1 MNRALLLAVLLAGAG
16 LAPLPGKVPPKAPA
30 ATAPASL
37 GFDPGRLARLS
48 QVMQGFVDRKELPGL
63 VLLVARDG
71 KTVELR
77 ALGHQDLEGKQPMRP
92 DTIFR
97 IASMSKPVTS
107 VAVMILLEEGRLR
120 LDDPLSKFIPEFK
133 GAQVAVP
140 GKEGEESKLVKATRE
155 ITLRDL
161 LTHRAG
167 IGYGFGGAGPV
178 QEAYRKLGVSD
189 GLDEP
194 GITLAE
200 NMARL
205 AQAPLAHDPGK
216 AFHYG
221 LSADVLGRVV
231 EVASGQSLDA
241 FLRSRIFAPLKM
253 KDTGFIVPPEQDA
266 RFAAACTGAEG
277 GGIRAMNDPEITGW
291 FRLSP
296 QAGYRPGRRYLS
308 GGAGLVAT
316 ATDYARFA
324 QMLLNRG
331 ALDGVRI
338 LSPKSVDLM
347 TASHTHDLPSAGSGT
362 EFGLGVSVLVDLGAS
377 RQLGT
382 LGLYGWGGLYGT
394 TFWVDPKERL
404 VAVLMTQRF
413 PYAGLD
419 WIGTFRTQVYQ
430 ALVR

>member
-1 MNRALLLAVLLAGAG
+1 MNRAMLFALLLTGTV
-16 LAPLPGKVPPKAPA
+16 LAPLPGKVPA
-30 ATAPASL
+30 ATGPASL
-37 GFDPGRLARLS
+37 GFDTVRLSRLS
-48 QVMQGFVDRKELPGL
+48 QVMQGFVERKELPGM

-71 KTVELR
+71 KTMAHL
-77 ALGHQDLEGKQPMRP
+77 ALGHQDLEGKLPMRT

-133 GAQVAVP
+133 SVQVAVP
-140 GKEGEESKLVKATRE
+140 GQEGEAPKQVKTSRE

-161 LTHRAG
+161 LTHRSG
-167 IGYGFGGAGPV
+167 IVYGFSGAGPV
-178 QEAYRKLGVSD
+178 QEAYRRLGVSD

-205 AQAPLAHDPGK
+205 AQAPLVDDPGK

-221 LSADVLGRVV
+221 LSTDVLGRVV

-241 FLRSRIFAPLKM
+241 FFQKRIFGPLKM
-253 KDTGFIVPPEQDA
+253 KDTGFTVPLGKQP
-266 RFAAACTGAEG
+266 RFTEVCTCAEG
-277 GGIRAMNDPEITGW
+277 GGIRSMKDPEIPGF

-296 QAGYRPGRRYLS
+296 GEGYRPGRRYLS

-316 ATDYARFA
+316 ASDYARFL

-331 ALDGVRI
+331 ELDGVRI
-338 LSPKSVDLM
+338 LSPKTVDLM
-347 TASHTHDLPSAGSGT
+347 TASHTHDLPFVGSGT

-382 LGLYGWGGLYGT
+382 PGLYGWGGLYGT

-413 PYAGLD
+413 PYGGLD
-419 WIGTFRTQVYQ
+419 WIGAFRTQVYQ